1 MSRPETHAVLEGELE
16 RVVTLAWWVEA
27 MARQKTLPSSPLDFI
42 PQQPKAAEPPQSGII
57 AKLKSFGGK
66 RG

>member
-27 MARQKTLPSSPLDFI
+27 MRRQKTLPESPLDFI
-42 PQQPKAAEPPQSGII
+42 PQQPKPVEQPKGGII